1 MTSLSL
7 LWQAIESIPGPATV
21 LAEWRDRCG
30 ELFPIV
36 QPFLK
41 PTEMTAANYPCA
53 DCSEPQCYR
62 RIMHYGDGE
71 IAAVCQNKWNHQP
84 DVPLSRADTVI
95 HDIDMVAFTRAVTR
109 PLGIRSQQP
118 TARAHGAWGIG
129 LLREV
134 CGVERPVVLMIH
146 FEHERFSGAIKKLL
160 AESPEKFVLLA
171 PTMRHKDLEVHDLL
185 ERRGI
190 AFAALEDCLSIDAA
204 GSFVA
209 ARTGLFPFHGPGDL
223 RPPTQVGERA
233 TKVQKF
239 LQTHGL
245 TIKDI
250 LNALNLDRR
259 DFNRWRKGD
268 LPDSSTK
275 SKKIEGYLHQGPRT
289 V

>member
-1 MTSLSL
+1 
-7 LWQAIESIPGPATV
+7 
-21 LAEWRDRCG
+21 
-30 ELFPIV
+30 
-36 QPFLK
+36 
-41 PTEMTAANYPCA
+41 
-53 DCSEPQCYR
+53 
-62 RIMHYGDGE
+62 
-71 IAAVCQNKWNHQP
+71 
-84 DVPLSRADTVI
+84 
-95 HDIDMVAFTRAVTR
+95 
-109 PLGIRSQQP
+109 
-118 TARAHGAWGIG
+118 
-129 LLREV
+129 
-134 CGVERPVVLMIH
+134 
-146 FEHERFSGAIKKLL
+146 
-160 AESPEKFVLLA
+160 
-171 PTMRHKDLEVHDLL
+171 MRHKDLEVHDLL

-209 ARTGLFPFHGPGDL
+209 ARAGLFPFHGPGDL